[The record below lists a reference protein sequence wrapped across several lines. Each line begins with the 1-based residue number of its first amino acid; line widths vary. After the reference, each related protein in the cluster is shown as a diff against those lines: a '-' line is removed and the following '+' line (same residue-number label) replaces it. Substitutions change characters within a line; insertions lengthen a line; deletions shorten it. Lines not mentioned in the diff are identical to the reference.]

1 MASSTRQSL
10 ATASAALQPLLA
22 KADLAFAQQL
32 FAVAGAVSN
41 SAQLRNLLSDPSAEA
56 GAKAGA
62 AQAVFGKV
70 IAADALDFVTSLV
83 ALRWSRGSDLVSAIQ
98 DLAVQVVAALA
109 AKSGKLEALEGELF
123 TFQQA
128 VEGDSALQF
137 ALANQQATLEARTAL
152 VNKLLAG
159 NATAEGALLIT
170 EALGAAKHE
179 RYSHVLERFG
189 KLVSAAAKRA
199 VAKVTVASELSA
211 AQQERLSSALSKQ
224 YGLAIKLNL
233 QVDPSIIGGVRV
245 QIADEIIDGSL
256 VSRLQ
261 QAKLQLA

>member
-10 ATASAALQPLLA
+10 ASASKALEPMLGKVDLVFA
-22 KADLAFAQQL
+22 KQL
-32 FAVAGAVSN
+32 FAVAGAVSE

-56 GAKAGA
+56 GAKSGA
-62 AQAVFGKV
+62 AKAVFGKT
-70 IAADALDFVTSLV
+70 IAADALEFVTSLV

-98 DLAVQVVAALA
+98 DLAVQVVANLA
-109 AKSGKLEALEGELF
+109 AKNGSLEALEGELF

-128 VEGDSALQF
+128 VEGESALQF

-152 VNKLLAG
+152 VNKLLSG
-159 NATAEGALLIT
+159 NATAEGQLLIT
-170 EALGAAKHE
+170 EALGATKHE

-189 KLVSAAAKRA
+189 KLVSAVAKRS
-199 VAKVTVASELSA
+199 VAKVTVASELSP
-211 AQQERLSSALSKQ
+211 AQQERLTQALSKQ
-224 YGLAIKLNL
+224 YGVQIKLNL
-233 QVDPSIIGGVRV
+233 EIDPSIVGGVRV